1 MRRLLAASVPAIGTD
16 TLIPFGGASRS
27 PNFRLTDQRYASKCS
42 EFTAT
47 KTMRSKRDEQ
57 GLDEIDRSILEML
70 QADCKV
76 ALAKVGERVGLSA
89 PSIVER
95 VRKLES
101 EGFIQG
107 YHARLSARRLG
118 LDVTA
123 FISVWT
129 AHPRVIKD
137 FERRLTEFED
147 VLDCHHVTGEP
158 TLLLKVKTRNTQS
171 LERLISALRSLPGVE
186 RTETNVVLSTLV
198 ERSGLGNKSLRSVAD
213 LKDVEDTHPAS

>member
-1 MRRLLAASVPAIGTD
+1 MRG
-16 TLIPFGGASRS
+16 
-27 PNFRLTDQRYASKCS
+27 
-42 EFTAT
+42 
-47 KTMRSKRDEQ
+47 KRDPK
-57 GLDEIDRSILEML
+57 GLDEIDRRILEML

-76 ALAKVGERVGLSA
+76 ALAKVGERVGLSP

-95 VRKLES
+95 VRKLEH
-101 EGFIQG
+101 EGYIQG

-129 AHPRVIKD
+129 SHPRVIQD
-137 FERRLTEFED
+137 FERQLSEFED
-147 VLDCHHVTGEP
+147 VLECHHVTGEP

-171 LERLISALRSLPGVE
+171 LERLISSLRSLSGVE

-198 ERSGLGNKSLRSVAD
+198 ERSGLGNKSLQAEAATTGQGSD
-213 LKDVEDTHPAS
+213 ETHPAS